1 MDLQITQMLCQ
12 PNKYPVKCP
21 YSMKAEY
28 ITIHNTAND
37 ASAVSEVS
45 YMINNNNQVSYH
57 FAVDDTGAVQ
67 GIPLERNTWNAGDGN
82 GKGNR
87 ASISIEI
94 CYSKSGGERFQKAEQ
109 NAAYLTASL
118 LTERG
123 WGMNRVKKHQDWS
136 GKYCPHRTLE
146 LGWQRFLDMVQAY
159 QRDIVE
165 NTKKES
171 PVTTSPETNPDT
183 NAVTEAA
190 PASEKQLIMDSA
202 QISVNVEYA
211 VMLEGG
217 RILPPVTNLSDYAGL
232 ENHKIIGF
240 LAKADRGH
248 LKYQVHVL
256 GGGWLPYVDG
266 YDWKDAKNGYAG
278 NGKVIDALRM
288 YYDTPSDLIRSGGYR
303 KVKYRVSP
311 MGSPSYYAY
320 QLDDEVKKP
329 SMDGY
334 AGVFGTPI
342 DKIQVI
348 IE

>member
-1 MDLQITQMLCQ
+1 MELQITQMLC
-12 PNKYPVKCP
+12 PPGKYGIKCP
-21 YSMKAEY
+21 YAMKADY

-37 ASAVSEVS
+37 ASALSEVS
-45 YMINNNNQVSYH
+45 YMISNPNTISYH

-94 CYSKSGGERFQKAEQ
+94 CYSKSGGERFMKAEQ
-109 NAAYLTASL
+109 NAACLTAAL
-118 LTERG
+118 LKERG
-123 WGMNRVKKHQDWS
+123 WGIDRVKKHQDWS
-136 GKYCPHRTLE
+136 GKYCPHRTLN
-146 LGWQRFLDMVQAY
+146 LGWQRFLNMVQAY
-159 QRDIVE
+159 LTGEECPAGEE
-165 NTKKES
+165 NTES
-171 PVTTSPETNPDT
+171 
-183 NAVTEAA
+183 NAVTQRKPA
-190 PASEKQLIMDSA
+190 PAEKPVRDS
-202 QISVNVEYA
+202 SKTLVNVEYA

-240 LAKADRGH
+240 MAKTDHGH

-266 YDWKDAKNGYAG
+266 YDWKDGNNGYAG
-278 NGKVIDALRM
+278 NGKVIDAIRM
-288 YYDTPSDLIRSGGYR
+288 YYDTPSALIQAGGYR

-311 MGSPSYYAY
+311 IGSTSYYAY
-320 QLDDEVKKP
+320 QLDNEVQPP

-334 AGVFGTPI
+334 AGVFGKPI
-342 DKIQVI
+342 DKIQVM

>member
-1 MDLQITQMLCQ
+1 
-12 PNKYPVKCP
+12 
-21 YSMKAEY
+21 
-28 ITIHNTAND
+28 NTAND
-37 ASAVSEVS
+37 ASAMSEVS
-45 YMINNNNQVSYH
+45 YMINNNNEVSYH

-94 CYSKSGGERFQKAEQ
+94 CYSKSGGERFLKAEQ

-118 LTERG
+118 LKERG
-123 WGMNRVKKHQDWS
+123 WGMDRVKKHQDWS
-136 GKYCPHRTLE
+136 GKYCPHRTLD

-159 QRDIVE
+159 LDDGEESI
-165 NTKKES
+165 KKES
-171 PVTTSPETNPDT
+171 S
-183 NAVTEAA
+183 
-190 PASEKQLIMDSA
+190 I
-202 QISVNVEYA
+202 VNVEYA

-240 LAKADRGH
+240 MAKADRGH

-266 YDWKDAKNGYAG
+266 YDWKDAQNGYAG
-278 NGKVIDALRM
+278 NGKIIDGLRM
-288 YYDTPSDLIRSGGYR
+288 YYDTPSELIQAGGYR

-311 MGSPSYYAY
+311 IGSTSYYAY

>member
-21 YSMKAEY
+21 YTMKADY

-37 ASAVSEVS
+37 ASAMSEVS
-45 YMINNNNQVSYH
+45 YMINNNNEVSYH

-87 ASISIEI
+87 SSISIEI
-94 CYSKSGGERFQKAEQ
+94 CYSKSGGERFLKAEQ

-118 LTERG
+118 LKERG
-123 WGMNRVKKHQDWS
+123 WGMDRVKKHQDWS
-136 GKYCPHRTLE
+136 GKYCPHRTLD

-159 QRDIVE
+159 QGE
-165 NTKKES
+165 N
-171 PVTTSPETNPDT
+171 PNTNS
-183 NAVTEAA
+183 VTESA
-190 PASEKQLIMDSA
+190 PASEKNLIMDSTKV
-202 QISVNVEYA
+202 SVNVEYA

-232 ENHKIIGF
+232 ENHKITGF
-240 LAKADRGH
+240 MAKTDRGH

-278 NGKVIDALRM
+278 NGKIIDALRM
-288 YYDTPSDLIRSGGYR
+288 YYDTPSELIQAGGYR

-311 MGSPSYYAY
+311 IGSTSYYAY

-334 AGVFGTPI
+334 AGVFGTAI

>member
-1 MDLQITQMLCQ
+1 MDLQITKMLCQ

-21 YSMKAEY
+21 YAMKADY

-37 ASAVSEVS
+37 ASAMSEVS
-45 YMINNNNQVSYH
+45 YMINNKNEVSYH
-57 FAVDDTGAVQ
+57 FAVDDTSAVQ

-94 CYSKSGGERFQKAEQ
+94 CYSKSGGERFLKAEQ

-118 LTERG
+118 LKERG
-123 WGMNRVKKHQDWS
+123 WGMDRVKKHQDWS
-136 GKYCPHRTLE
+136 GKYCPHRTLD

-159 QRDIVE
+159 LDNGEESI
-165 NTKKES
+165 KKES
-171 PVTTSPETNPDT
+171 P
-183 NAVTEAA
+183 
-190 PASEKQLIMDSA
+190 I
-202 QISVNVEYA
+202 VNVEYA

-240 LAKADRGH
+240 MAKADRGH

-266 YDWKDAKNGYAG
+266 YDWKDAQNGYAG
-278 NGKVIDALRM
+278 NGKIIDALRM
-288 YYDTPSDLIRSGGYR
+288 YYDTPSELIQAGGYR
-303 KVKYRVSP
+303 KVKYRVSSI
-311 MGSPSYYAY
+311 GSTSYYAY

>member
-1 MDLQITQMLCQ
+1 MNLPVTQMLCL
-12 PNKYPVKCP
+12 PEHYPIKCP
-21 YSMKAEY
+21 YTMNAQY

-37 ASAVSEVS
+37 ASAEAEVS
-45 YMINNNNQVSYH
+45 YMITNRNQVSYH

-67 GIPLERNTWNAGDGN
+67 GIPLDRNTWNAGDGN

-94 CYSKSGGERFQKAEQ
+94 CYSKSGGERFLKAEQ

-123 WGMNRVKKHQDWS
+123 WGMDRVKKHQDWS

-165 NTKKES
+165 
-171 PVTTSPETNPDT
+171 
-183 NAVTEAA
+183 
-190 PASEKQLIMDSA
+190 DSA
-202 QISVNVEYA
+202 RISVNVEYA

-240 LAKADRGH
+240 LAKADRGQ

-266 YDWKDAKNGYAG
+266 YNWKDAQNGYAG
-278 NGKVIDALRM
+278 NGRVIDALRM
-288 YYDTPSDLIRSGGYR
+288 YYDTPSDLIQSGGYR

-311 MGSPSYYAY
+311 MGSTSYYGY
-320 QLDDEVKKP
+320 QLDDEVRTP
-329 SMDGY
+329 FMDGY
-334 AGVFGTPI
+334 AGVLGKPI